1 MLTCFPPL
9 RNLYDGEIN
18 PYFHEFTVL
27 LQVTLTV
34 VGSRLLVLRTPHTEK
49 FRAKILALGLQVSEC
64 FDKIP
69 VRILLDVLLRVFGF
83 S

>member
-1 MLTCFPPL
+1 MLLPIK
-9 RNLYDGEIN
+9 GG
-18 PYFHEFTVL
+18 
-27 LQVTLTV
+27 QVTLTV